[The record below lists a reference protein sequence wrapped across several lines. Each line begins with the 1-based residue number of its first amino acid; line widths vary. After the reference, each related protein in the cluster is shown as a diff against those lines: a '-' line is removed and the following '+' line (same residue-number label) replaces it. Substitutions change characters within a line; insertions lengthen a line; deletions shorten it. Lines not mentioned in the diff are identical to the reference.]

1 MIKTSRYI
9 VAAKL
14 QNSPG
19 VLARIA
25 ILFRKFNVNIQAVD
39 ASPVD
44 EKEEFHKIEFILETT
59 KNDNDFE
66 IVMKKLARLVP
77 VIEVRYFKQPKL
89 F

>member
-1 MIKTSRYI
+1 MPTTSRYI
-9 VAAKL
+9 VAARL

-19 VLARIA
+19 VMARIT

-39 ASPVD
+39 SRPAD
-44 EKEEFHKIEFILETT
+44 EKEEFHKTEFILETT
-59 KNDNDFE
+59 KNDNDFK
-66 IVMKKLARLVP
+66 IVMQKLARLVP